1 MLISGL
7 ISFYSQN
14 NLIKAAVSYI
24 HSIITYITYLTTQI
38 SAWRRILLIYSPKL
52 DKTVIVAVIILD
64 RHGSDGD
71 SYDGGRMSRG
81 TQ

>member
-38 SAWRRILLIYSPKL
+38 SAWPRILLP
-52 DKTVIVAVIILD
+52 
-64 RHGSDGD
+64 
-71 SYDGGRMSRG
+71 
-81 TQ
+81 